1 MQSRIVNTIVIV
13 LSISGMLQ
21 KDIDLMM
28 IIRSF
33 NENLRSDHSTMHRA
47 VLNVLFRVNFDEFI
61 LHKIETSMKM

>member
-33 NENLRSDHSTMHRA
+33 NENLRSDHSIMHRA
-47 VLNVLFRVNFDEFI
+47 VSNVLFRVNFDEFI
-61 LHKIETSMKM
+61 LHEIETSMKM